1 MRIRQI
7 KHPKGTRSLRLSVC
21 YFKWDSQEAFSSQ
34 GTFGQR
40 PRLSE
45 GMDHAHMSG
54 VRVFWVREQQMQRT
68 VSKITF

>member
-7 KHPKGTRSLRLSVC
+7 KHPKVTWSLRLSVC
-21 YFKWDSQEAFSSQ
+21 YFKWNSQEGFSSK
-34 GTFGQR
+34 GTFEQR

-54 VRVFWVREQQMQRT
+54 VRVFWVKERQVQRIA
-68 VSKITF
+68 SKITF